1 MTLELNFEMLLF
13 NVDGDVP
20 ERDKKIVPVF
30 KFELVDFLQYG
41 ADTQMMA

>member
-20 ERDKKIVPVF
+20 ERDKK
-30 KFELVDFLQYG
+30 ELQLSSLSLSPNHSIG
-41 ADTQMMA
+41 ADTQMMV